1 MLLADQ
7 KFNIIWTIIFFFQKE
22 KLIIEL
28 NLNYFNEKNNV
39 AQQINKIL
47 SD

>member
-1 MLLADQ
+1 MDDY
-7 KFNIIWTIIFFFQKE
+7 FFFQKE